1 MLEEIADND
10 ILYRRVPNVHLYE
23 DGTIKSVAF
32 QVRGKPDNNISV
44 DLARLTTPQEILA
57 RARNPGTTKVGVL
70 VAGYARSLGFIIRHD
85 PLPDNPSHCLME
97 GENNKVK
104 CKLLAEATT
113 ILTLL
118 E

>member
-1 MLEEIADND
+1 M
-10 ILYRRVPNVHLYE
+10 
-23 DGTIKSVAF
+23 
-32 QVRGKPDNNISV
+32 
-44 DLARLTTPQEILA
+44 
-57 RARNPGTTKVGVL
+57 GVL

-85 PLPDNPSHCLME
+85 PLQDNPAHCLIE

-113 ILTLL
+113 ILTFP

>member
-10 ILYRRVPNVHLYE
+10 ILYRRIPNVHLYE
-23 DGTIKSVAF
+23 DGTVKSVAF
-32 QVRGKPDNNISV
+32 QVRGKPDNSISV
-44 DLARLTTPQEILA
+44 ELARLTTPQESLA
-57 RARNPGTTKVGVL
+57 FAKNPDTTKVGVL

-85 PLPDNPSHCLME
+85 PLQDNPAHCLME

-113 ILTLL
+113 ILTLP

>member
-10 ILYRRVPNVHLYE
+10 ILYRRIPNVHIYE
-23 DGTIKSVAF
+23 DGTVKSVAF
-32 QVRGKPDNNISV
+32 QVRGKPDSSISV
-44 DLARLTTPQEILA
+44 ELAKLTTPEEVLA
-57 RARNPGTTKVGVL
+57 RARNPDTTKVGVL
-70 VAGYARSLGFIIRHD
+70 VAGYARSLDFIIRHD
-85 PLPDNPSHCLME
+85 PLPDNPAHCLME

-113 ILTLL
+113 ILTLP